1 MLRFRFVSENLQF
14 VADFRRCGGGVY
26 APNAPSCQSLM
37 PLDPPVIA
45 PRFGP
50 GAGSVVLSRFT
61 KKIIAADKK

>member
-26 APNAPSCQSLM
+26 APNAPPP

-45 PRFGP
+45 PGFGP